1 MELPFIHKYQPIFLK
16 DFEIGDELQTLL
28 ETLIKM
34 DTLNILLVGNTGS
47 GKTSLINSL
56 LKEYYNYEHIEDKNI
71 LFINNLKEQGI
82 QYYRNEVRTFCQSP
96 SSHIT
101 KKKFIVLD
109 DLDFINEQSQQV
121 FRNCMDKWGHN
132 IHFVC
137 SCVNVQKVIESLQ
150 SRMTIIKIK
159 PPSLEDLHKILLKI
173 STIENLN
180 ITSDAETFLLNI
192 SNNSIRILVN
202 YLEKIKLLEREIDL
216 NLAMD
221 VCTNISFHIFQEYTD
236 LCTTSNLTGAISVI
250 DSVLQK
256 GFSVMD
262 VLDNYF
268 IFIKYT
274 TKISETLKYD
284 IIKLICK
291 YITIFH
297 NVHEDSIELWLFTN
311 NLISLFSIVI

>member
-132 IHFVC
+132 VHFVC

>member
-82 QYYRNEVRTFCQSP
+82 QYYRNEVRTFCKSP

-132 IHFVC
+132 VHFVC

>member
-132 IHFVC
+132 VHFVC
-137 SCVNVQKVIESLQ
+137 SCVNVQKVIEVPLPVFEF
-150 SRMTIIKIK
+150 TV
-159 PPSLEDLHKILLKI
+159 H
-173 STIENLN
+173 
-180 ITSDAETFLLNI
+180 
-192 SNNSIRILVN
+192 V
-202 YLEKIKLLEREIDL
+202 
-216 NLAMD
+216 
-221 VCTNISFHIFQEYTD
+221 
-236 LCTTSNLTGAISVI
+236 
-250 DSVLQK
+250 
-256 GFSVMD
+256 
-262 VLDNYF
+262 
-268 IFIKYT
+268 
-274 TKISETLKYD
+274 TL
-284 IIKLICK
+284 
-291 YITIFH
+291 
-297 NVHEDSIELWLFTN
+297 
-311 NLISLFSIVI
+311 